1 MYEQD
6 YRLGLLT
13 SKVLDDD
20 LNNNAYKMTIQNLKD
35 DSSVI
40 GLKKNVQR
48 FTKATQNYKIQIS
61 TIILPTCVRMRFTV
75 TTQTAFIS

>member
-1 MYEQD
+1 M
-6 YRLGLLT
+6 GLLT

-40 GLKKNVQR
+40 GLNKKCPTV
-48 FTKATQNYKIQIS
+48 YKGDAEI
-61 TIILPTCVRMRFTV
+61 
-75 TTQTAFIS
+75 